1 MRPPFRA
8 VVVMV
13 LITLLAGAA
22 GGIAG
27 YICGARPHQRTDLNG
42 VIHQQLDLT
51 AEQSR
56 QIEVLEAQFKKHEKT
71 VKAEMRA
78 ANRALAEA
86 LDQEHAYGPRA
97 RAAMDR
103 FHMAEEDLQASTI
116 KHVLA
121 MRALLNSE
129 QAHTLDQTVHKA
141 LVTGS

>member
-51 AEQSR
+51 ADQSR
-56 QIEVLEAQFKKHEKT
+56 QIEVLEAQFKKHEEA

-103 FHMAEEDLQASTI
+103 FHMAEEDLQASAI

-121 MRALLNSE
+121 MRALLNPE

>member
-8 VVVMV
+8 AVVMV

-22 GGIAG
+22 GGVAG

-42 VIHQQLDLT
+42 VIHQQLDLP
-51 AEQSR
+51 ADQSR
-56 QIEVLEAQFKKHEKT
+56 QIEVLEAQFKKHEEA

>member
-51 AEQSR
+51 ADQSR
-56 QIEVLEAQFKKHEKT
+56 QIEVLEAQFKKHEET

-121 MRALLNSE
+121 MRALLNPE

>member
-13 LITLLAGAA
+13 LLTLLAGAA

-51 AEQSR
+51 ADQSR
-56 QIEVLEAQFKKHEKT
+56 QIEALEAQFRTHEKA

-121 MRALLNSE
+121 MRALLNPE

>member
-8 VVVMV
+8 AVVMV

-22 GGIAG
+22 GGVAG

>member
-22 GGIAG
+22 GGVAG

-51 AEQSR
+51 ADQSR
-56 QIEVLEAQFKKHEKT
+56 QIEVLEAQFKKHEET

-121 MRALLNSE
+121 MRALLNPE